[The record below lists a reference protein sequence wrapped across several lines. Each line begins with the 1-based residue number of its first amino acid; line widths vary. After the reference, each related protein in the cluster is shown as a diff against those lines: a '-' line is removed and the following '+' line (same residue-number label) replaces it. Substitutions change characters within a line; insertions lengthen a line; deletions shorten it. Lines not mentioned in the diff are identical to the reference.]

1 MRSTQHSSSNAL
13 LSASKENSFSS
24 SHGVSSSRLSSRAK
38 IVSKLADSKATGN
51 LDQLCTK
58 DSAMDRQYRNKVSD
72 ADSSDVC

>member
-38 IVSKLADSKATGN
+38 IVSTLADSKTTGN
-51 LDQLCTK
+51 LDHLCMK
-58 DSAMDRQYRNKVSD
+58 DSAMDRQYRNSVSD